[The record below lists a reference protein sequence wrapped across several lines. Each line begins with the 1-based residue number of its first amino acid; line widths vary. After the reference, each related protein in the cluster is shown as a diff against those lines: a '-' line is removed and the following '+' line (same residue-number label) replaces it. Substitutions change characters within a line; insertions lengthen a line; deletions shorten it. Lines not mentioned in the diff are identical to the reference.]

1 MAAFGSLCLLI
12 ALALAAYNLLAG
24 ALALRWLAVPEPQY
38 SPEQLSKWYQQGRI
52 AVFAFWGA
60 LFLAIALR
68 VLAPVSTNSVAFQIG
83 AGVVLMVPTIY
94 IAWLGY
100 TRRAFRLSPE
110 RLADTARRAGIA
122 GFVAVTGAA
131 FALIWSVFT
140 NDFSITYILEHS
152 NRALPIPYKFAALWS
167 GQEGSLLLWAWLLG
181 MYGFVL
187 RLRHKTDVKLYAYAG
202 SILAGVQKFFLSVL
216 VFAAPPFAL
225 LPGFAAGGQVPADG
239 NGLNPLLQYPEMVI
253 HPPMLYLGYV
263 GFSVPFAF
271 ALGALMMR
279 YPGEKWIKITRT
291 WTMVTWLFLTCGI
304 FLGMHWAYAV
314 LGWGG
319 YWGWDPVEN
328 ASFMPWLTGTAFLH
342 SVMMQERKGM
352 MKSWNVWL
360 IFSTFLLTLLG
371 TLLTRAGLVSSVHA
385 FAQSSIGTWFVV
397 FMCIV
402 LAVCIFTYVLQRS
415 HLKTEHQ
422 MESLVSRES
431 SFLFNNLML
440 LTACFVILWGTLFP
454 ILSEYVQGSK
464 VTVGAPFY
472 NAVAVPIGLF
482 LLFLTGVGP
491 LLPWRA
497 TSLKAIKRNFVLPSI
512 ALWATVIVCLVA
524 GANPWQGGAFDQGR
538 FYAVVAFA
546 LSAAVL
552 TAILSEFFRGAAVIS
567 RQTGR
572 NLFAALWLL
581 TRRNTRRYGGY
592 LVHIGVVIVVIG
604 LAGAAFNRNAE
615 KEMAFH
621 DQLNI
626 GPYTL
631 VQVGS
636 SQDTNPD
643 FDSDY
648 AVLDVYKGGKKVFQM
663 TPEQRFYHLGEGV
676 QPQTMVAIHSIP
688 EWDLYVVFEGI
699 NQDTNQPIIKAF
711 LNPLVGWIW
720 FGLGV
725 IVIGTFIA
733 LVPSLTPATAA
744 LRVPATQAAP
754 IVPAIKGGD

>member
-1 MAAFGSLCLLI
+1 MAAFGSFALLI
-12 ALALAAYNLLAG
+12 ALALAVYNLLAG
-24 ALALRWLAVPEPQY
+24 AVALRLIATGQPA
-38 SPEQLSKWYQQGRI
+38 RI
-52 AVFAFWGA
+52 
-60 LFLAIALR
+60 
-68 VLAPVSTNSVAFQIG
+68 
-83 AGVVLMVPTIY
+83 
-94 IAWLGY
+94 
-100 TRRAFRLSPE
+100 SPE

-122 GFVAVTGAA
+122 GFIAVTGAA
-131 FALIWSVFT
+131 FALLWAVFT
-140 NDFSITYILEHS
+140 NDFSLAYILEHS
-152 NRALPIPYKFAALWS
+152 NRALNPAYKFAALWS

-181 MYGFVL
+181 AYGFVL

-202 SILAGVQKFFLSVL
+202 AILAGVQTFFLLLICFPAS
-216 VFAAPPFAL
+216 PFAL
-225 LPGFAAGGQVPADG
+225 LPAVQASHPLGVGPAELFALQQAGVVPMDG

-291 WTMVTWLFLTCGI
+291 WTLVTWLFLTCGI

-397 FMCIV
+397 FMGIV
-402 LAVCIFTYVLQRS
+402 LAVCIFTYIYQRG
-415 HLKTEHQ
+415 HLKTEHHL
-422 MESLVSRES
+422 ESLVSRES
-431 SFLFNNLML
+431 SFLFNNLVL

-454 ILSEYVQGSK
+454 IISEYVEGSK
-464 VTVGAPFY
+464 VTVGAPWY
-472 NAVAVPIGLF
+472 NRVAVPIGLF
-482 LLFLTGVGP
+482 LVLLTGVGP

-497 TSLKAIKRNFVLPSI
+497 TSFKSIKRNFIVPVVVL
-512 ALWATVIVCLVA
+512 WVTVIVCLAV
-524 GANPWQGGAFDQGR
+524 GVRPWTDGQFNTGN
-538 FYAVVAFA
+538 FYALVAFSV
-546 LSAAVL
+546 SAAVL
-552 TAILSEFFRGAAVIS
+552 TAIISEFVRGAAVIS

-572 NLFAALWLL
+572 NLISSTWLL

-604 LAGAAFNRNAE
+604 LAGSAFNRNVESELAVGD
-615 KEMAFH
+615 H
-621 DQLNI
+621 LNI
-626 GPYTL
+626 GPYQL
-631 VQVGS
+631 VCTGFT
-636 SQDTNPD
+636 QDSNAL
-643 FDSDY
+643 FNSEY
-648 AVLDVYKGGKKVFQM
+648 AMLNVSKGGKYQFQM
-663 TPEQRFYHLGEGV
+663 LPEKRVYLSDG
-676 QPQTMVAIHSIP
+676 QPETRVSIHSTP
-688 EWDLYVVFEGI
+688 EWDLYVVYEGT
-699 NQDTNQPIIKAF
+699 NPDTGQPIIKAI

-720 FGLGV
+720 AGLV
-725 IVIGTFIA
+725 VMVLGTFIA

-744 LRVPATQAAP
+744 LKVPAAR
-754 IVPAIKGGD
+754 AIPTEPVLKGGD